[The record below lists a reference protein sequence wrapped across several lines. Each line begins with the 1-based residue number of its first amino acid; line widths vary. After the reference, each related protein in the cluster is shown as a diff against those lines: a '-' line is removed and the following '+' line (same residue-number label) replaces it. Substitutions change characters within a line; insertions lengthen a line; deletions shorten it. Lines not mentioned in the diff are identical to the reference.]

1 MKRLFDIVASGLATV
16 ILSPLLVPLIVL
28 LRLSGEG
35 KIFYA
40 QERVGRGGRPFAIL
54 KFATMLENSPNLP
67 GGDITVDKDPRILPM
82 GHFLRATKINELPQ
96 LFNVLRGD
104 MSLIGPRPM
113 TARVITLFPPSYA
126 SVIASLRPGLS
137 GIGSIVFRDEEALLR
152 GVTDRERVYG
162 EIIAPY
168 KVALETWYKAR
179 AGLGLDLKLIF
190 LTLAVVVRPNIQVA
204 RHLKDLPPPPP
215 AIQRLRQQAGLSAA

>member
-1 MKRLFDIVASGLATV
+1 MKRLFDIVASGLATL
-16 ILSPLLVPLIVL
+16 ILSPLLVPLMVL
-28 LRLSGEG
+28 LRLTGEG

-40 QERVGRGGRPFAIL
+40 QERVGRGGKPFAIL
-54 KFATMLENSPNLP
+54 KFATMLENSPNMV

-113 TARVITLFPPSYA
+113 TARVITLFPPAYA
-126 SVIASLRPGLS
+126 GVIASLRPGLS

-152 GVTDRERVYG
+152 GVTDREKVYG
-162 EIIAPY
+162 EVIAPY
-168 KVALETWYKAR
+168 KVALETWYKSR
-179 AGLGLDLKLIF
+179 AGLGL
-190 LTLAVVVRPNIQVA
+190 
-204 RHLKDLPPPPP
+204 
-215 AIQRLRQQAGLSAA
+215 